1 MRHVSRIQLHCPE
14 TDFQNLSLEGKQY
27 QSHQARPIPREEPVI
42 QMILFVT
49 RLMWIFENFFPG
61 ARGYIY
67 ALRMRIEHYDGVAI
81 LGKNAKPGRH
91 LAVISS
97 HDLGLVPL
105 MRYNPIS

>member
-49 RLMWIFENFFPG
+49 RLMWVFENFFPG

-67 ALRMRIEHYDGVAI
+67 ALRMRIEHNIMMV
-81 LGKNAKPGRH
+81 LPSWERTENR
-91 LAVISS
+91 AVTW
-97 HDLGLVPL
+97 
-105 MRYNPIS
+105 R